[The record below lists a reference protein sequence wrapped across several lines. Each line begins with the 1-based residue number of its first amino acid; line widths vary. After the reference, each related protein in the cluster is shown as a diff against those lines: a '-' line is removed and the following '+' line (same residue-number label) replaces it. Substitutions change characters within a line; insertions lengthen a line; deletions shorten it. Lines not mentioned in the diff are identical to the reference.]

1 MTAPH
6 IRTLIVDDEPLA
18 RRGIR
23 ARLAASSDVSV
34 VGECASGRTAVES
47 IHSLA
52 PDLIF
57 LDVQMPEVDGFAVV
71 ESVTAARMP
80 IVIFVTAF
88 DSHALRAFEA
98 HAIDYLL
105 KPIDDARF
113 AEALGRVRE
122 RVRDRAAGVLAQ
134 QLGALLADVTR
145 AASAPLDRVAVRDRG
160 RLVLLDPR
168 RHRMGGGRRR
178 LPAHHRER
186 AKLSRARDAHG
197 DGGSAARR
205 ALRAHP
211 SVIDRERRAHRRAR
225 AAAQSGIRRRAARW
239 DAAAVEPELRR
250 PPATNSRHA
259 DVIDA
264 RTGYGRGG
272 DGGVR

>member
-34 VGECASGRTAVES
+34 VGECSSGRTAVES

-80 IVIFVTAF
+80 IVIFVTAY

-105 KPIDDARF
+105 KPIDDVRF
-113 AEALGRVRE
+113 AEALSRVRE

-134 QLGALLADVTR
+134 QLSALLADVTR
-145 AASAPLDRVAVRDRG
+145 AASVPLDRVAVRDRG
-160 RLVLLDPR
+160 RLVLLDPHDIEWVAADGDYLR
-168 RHRMGGGRRR
+168 ITASARSYLVRETLTAMEAR
-178 LPAHHRER
+178 LPAARFVRIHRSSIVNVAHIGALEPMPNR
-186 AKLSRARDAHG
+186 EFVVVLRDGTRLRSSRSYEDRV
-197 DGGSAARR
+197 RR
-205 ALRAHP
+205 IL
-211 SVIDRERRAHRRAR
+211 DT
-225 AAAQSGIRRRAARW
+225 
-239 DAAAVEPELRR
+239 L
-250 PPATNSRHA
+250 T
-259 DVIDA
+259 
-264 RTGYGRGG
+264 
-272 DGGVR
+272 